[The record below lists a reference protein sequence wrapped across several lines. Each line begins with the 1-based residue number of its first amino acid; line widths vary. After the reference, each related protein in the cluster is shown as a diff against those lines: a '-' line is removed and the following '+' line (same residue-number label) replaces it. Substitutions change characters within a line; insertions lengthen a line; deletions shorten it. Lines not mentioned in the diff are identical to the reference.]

1 MALLKF
7 LKGNYSSL
15 SSAAIAEGQVLICG
29 DTGEMFV
36 DVAAD
41 KRVKIGDYVTVA
53 SLDAL
58 LAIDPTSVPTS
69 RLYYVEGANIL
80 ARSNG
85 ISWDQIN
92 KDTGATSIEVV
103 GEGNAVTA
111 ASYDPATRKL
121 TLTKGASFAT
131 QADFDTLNQNVAKI
145 GGEVYQV
152 TSESTD
158 ITVLASGII
167 AKKGDVLIATN
178 GLGVKSAYHYDETDG
193 WIACDGMVDAT
204 TVILPENI
212 TMAGDYTAVGNL
224 TKSKTGT
231 KTFETAGKS
240 VAAALTEILSKRL
253 QPADPTQPSVS
264 LTFSQAKAY
273 EVGTEVTPSYSASL
287 NAGSYTYGP
296 ATGVTASAWTVTDTN
311 GNSATTAS
319 GSFDKF
325 TVGDDTNYT
334 ITAKATHNAGTVAK
348 DNLGS
353 NSNPVKQ
360 IAAGEKSKT
369 SGAVTGYRSYFYGIL
384 STSSTEAPLTSAII
398 RGMTNGGA
406 YDGAKS
412 ITMKVNGSTTAK
424 RMVVAIPN
432 SSTRAGVTKVMKTDG
447 LATEIT
453 ASYIETVNAVD
464 VEGVGGHK
472 AVKYDVWVYEP
483 ASIDSA
489 EVHEI
494 TLG

>member
-1 MALLKF
+1 MADMIKF
-7 LKGNYSSL
+7 YRGELANL
-15 SSAAIAEGQVLICG
+15 PAAGALGAMYITTDEGAIYYGTGSGMKRLGDFVQVANIAALP
-29 DTGEMFV
+29 
-36 DVAAD
+36 
-41 KRVKIGDYVTVA
+41 A
-53 SLDAL
+53 SGANEN
-58 LAIDPTSVPTS
+58 A
-69 RLYYVEGANIL
+69 LYYCAAENVL
-80 ARSNG
+80 AKWNG
-85 ISWDQIN
+85 VTWSQIN
-92 KDTGATSIEVV
+92 PDTGATSVEVN

-111 ASYDPATRKL
+111 ASYDDKTRKL
-121 TLTKGASFAT
+121 TLTKGASFAA
-131 QADFDTLNQNVAKI
+131 QSDFDTLSQNVGKI

-152 TSESTD
+152 ASESTD
-158 ITVLASGII
+158 ITVLSSGIT

-178 GLGVKSAYHYDETDG
+178 GLGVKSAYHYDEQDG

-212 TMAGDYTAVGNL
+212 TMAGDYTAIGNL
-224 TKSKTGT
+224 TKTKTGT
-231 KTFETAGKS
+231 KVFETAGKS

-296 ATGVTASAWTVTDTN
+296 ATGVTASEWTVTDTN

-319 GSFDKF
+319 GSFTKF
-325 TVGDDTNYT
+325 TVADDTNYT
-334 ITAKATHNAGTVAK
+334 ITAEAKHNAGSVAK
-348 DNLGS
+348 DNLGDPS
-353 NSNPVKQ
+353 DPVKQ
-360 IAAGEKSKT
+360 IAAGEKSAT

-384 STSSTEAPLTSAII
+384 STDSATTPLTSAIV
-398 RGMTNGGA
+398 RSMTNGGA
-406 YDGAKS
+406 YDGSKAL
-412 ITMKVNGSTTAK
+412 TVKVNGNTAAK
-424 RMVVAIPN
+424 RIVVAIPN
-432 SSTRAGVTKVMKTDG
+432 SSTRSGVTKVMKTDG

-453 ASYIETVNAVD
+453 AAYVKTANAVE
-464 VEGVGGHK
+464 VEGVNGHT

>member
-1 MALLKF
+1 MADMIKF
-7 LKGNYSSL
+7 YRGELANL
-15 SSAAIAEGQVLICG
+15 PAAGALGAMYITTDEGAIYYGTGSGMKRLGDFVQV
-29 DTGEMFV
+29 
-36 DVAAD
+36 
-41 KRVKIGDYVTVA
+41 
-53 SLDAL
+53 
-58 LAIDPTSVPTS
+58 
-69 RLYYVEGANIL
+69 ANIL
-80 ARSNG
+80 SLPASGANENALYYCVAENVLAKWNG
-85 ISWDQIN
+85 VAWSQIN
-92 KDTGATSIEVV
+92 PDNGATSVEVS

-111 ASYDPATRKL
+111 ASYDDKTRKL
-121 TLTKGASFAT
+121 TLTKGASFAA
-131 QADFDTLNQNVAKI
+131 QSDFDTLNQNVAKI

-158 ITVLASGII
+158 IAVLASGII

-178 GLGVKSAYHYDETDG
+178 GLGVKSAYHYDEQDG

-212 TMAGDYTAVGNL
+212 TMAGDYTAIGNL
-224 TKSKTGT
+224 TKTKTGT
-231 KTFETAGKS
+231 KVFETAGKS

-296 ATGVTASAWTVTDTN
+296 ATGVTASAWEVTDTN
-311 GNSATTAS
+311 GGSATTAS
-319 GSFDKF
+319 GSFAKF
-325 TVGDDTNYT
+325 TVGDNTSYT
-334 ITAKATHNAGTVAK
+334 ITAKATHNAGAIAK

-360 IAAGEKSKT
+360 IAAGTKSKT

-384 STSSTEAPLTSAII
+384 STDSATTPLTSAIV

-406 YDGAKS
+406 YDAAKALT
-412 ITMKVNGSTTAK
+412 IKVNGSTTAK
-424 RMVVAIPN
+424 RIVVAIPN
-432 SSTRAGVTKVMKTDG
+432 SSTRSGVTKVMKTDG

-453 ASYIETVNAVD
+453 AAYVKTANAVD
-464 VEGVGGHK
+464 VEGVGGHT

-483 ASIDSA
+483 AAIDSA

>member
-1 MALLKF
+1 MADMIKF
-7 LKGNYSSL
+7 YRGELANL
-15 SSAAIAEGQVLICG
+15 PAAGTLGAMYITTDEGAIYYGTGSGMKRLGDFVQVANI
-29 DTGEMFV
+29 
-36 DVAAD
+36 
-41 KRVKIGDYVTVA
+41 A
-53 SLDAL
+53 SLPASG
-58 LAIDPTSVPTS
+58 ANENA
-69 RLYYVEGANIL
+69 LYYCVAENVL
-80 ARSNG
+80 AKWNG
-85 ISWDQIN
+85 VTWSQIN
-92 KDTGATSIEVV
+92 PDTGATSVGV
-103 GEGNAVTA
+103 DGEGNAVTA

-121 TLTKGASFAT
+121 TLTKGASFAS
-131 QADFDTLNQNVAKI
+131 QAAFDTLNQNVAKI

-152 TSESTD
+152 TSDSTD
-158 ITVLASGII
+158 ITVLASGIV

-212 TMAGDYTAVGNL
+212 TMAGDYTAIGNL
-224 TKSKTGT
+224 TKTKTGT
-231 KTFETAGKS
+231 KVFETAGKS

-253 QPADPTQPSVS
+253 QPGNPTQPSVS

-287 NAGSYTYGP
+287 SAGSYTYGP
-296 ATGVTASAWTVTDTN
+296 ATGVTASAWAVTDTD
-311 GNSATTAS
+311 GHSATTAS
-319 GSFDKF
+319 GSFAKF

-334 ITAKATHNAGTVAK
+334 ITAKATHNAGAVAK

-360 IAAGEKSKT
+360 IAAGEKSAT
-369 SGAVTGYRSYFYGIL
+369 SGAVTGYRSFFYGIL
-384 STSSTEAPLTSAII
+384 STSSTDAPLTSAIV
-398 RGMTNGGA
+398 RGLTNGGA
-406 YDGAKS
+406 YDAAKAL
-412 ITMKVNGSTTAK
+412 TMKVNGSTTAK

-432 SSTRAGVTKVMKTDG
+432 SSTRSGVTKVMKTDG

-453 ASYIETVNAVD
+453 AAYVKTANAVD

-483 ASIDSA
+483 AAIDSA

>member
-1 MALLKF
+1 MADMIKF
-7 LKGNYSSL
+7 YRGELANL
-15 SSAAIAEGQVLICG
+15 PAAGALGAMYITTDEGAIYYGTGSGMKRLGDFVQVANIA
-29 DTGEMFV
+29 
-36 DVAAD
+36 
-41 KRVKIGDYVTVA
+41 
-53 SLDAL
+53 AL
-58 LAIDPTSVPTS
+58 PTDGANENA
-69 RLYYVEGANIL
+69 LYYCAAENVL
-80 ARSNG
+80 AKWNG
-85 ISWDQIN
+85 VTWSQIN
-92 KDTGATSIEVV
+92 PDTGATSVEVD
-103 GEGNAVTA
+103 GAGNAVTA
-111 ASYDPATRKL
+111 ASYDAATRKL
-121 TLTKGASFAT
+121 TLTKGASFAA
-131 QADFDTLNQNVAKI
+131 QSDFDTLNQNVAKI

-158 ITVLASGII
+158 IAVLASGII

-178 GLGVKSAYHYDETDG
+178 GLGVKSAYHYDEQDG

-212 TMAGDYTAVGNL
+212 TMAGDYTAIGNL
-224 TKSKTGT
+224 TKTKTGT
-231 KTFETAGKS
+231 KVFETAGKS

-253 QPADPTQPSVS
+253 QPGNPTQPSVS

-287 NAGSYTYGP
+287 SAGSYTYGP
-296 ATGVTASAWTVTDTN
+296 ATGVTASAWTVTDTD
-311 GNSATTAS
+311 GHSATTAS
-319 GSFDKF
+319 GSFAKF

-334 ITAKATHNAGTVAK
+334 ITAKATHNAGAVAK

-360 IAAGEKSKT
+360 IAAGEKSAT
-369 SGAVTGYRSYFYGIL
+369 SGAVTGYRSFFYGIL
-384 STSSTEAPLTSAII
+384 STSSDDAPLTSAIV

-406 YDGAKS
+406 YDAAKA

-432 SSTRAGVTKVMKTDG
+432 SSTRSGVTKVMKTDG

-453 ASYIETVNAVD
+453 AAYVKTANAVE

-483 ASIDSA
+483 AAIDSA